1 MSPNK
6 KIPWDNRYEIGI
18 ETVDEQHKKL
28 FDLVN
33 KLYELEDG
41 KDTKEELR
49 TILYDFS
56 EYMKVHFKD
65 EEDYM
70 SSIKFPLL
78 FEHKQLHREIIDA
91 LAQIIHTPARL
102 GIVKSKMRIVSKR
115 VLVDHIMNEDSKIKL
130 FLLEQENDEI
140 FDISDL

>member
-18 ETVDEQHKKL
+18 EKVDEQHKKL
-28 FDLVN
+28 FDLIN
-33 KLYELEDG
+33 KLYELDDNE
-41 KDTKEELR
+41 DTKEELR
-49 TILYDFS
+49 IILYEFN

-65 EEDYM
+65 EENYM

-78 FEHKQLHREIIDA
+78 SEHKQLHKEIIDS

-130 FLLEQENDEI
+130 FLLEKENDEI
-140 FDISDL
+140 FDISNL